1 MGGELFIAIFTG
13 IALPVGMLVLKRHH
27 TANPNAWE
35 EIFAFWLHGELSPG
49 LSRGPELESVAY
61 SEELADRT

>member
-13 IALPVGMLVLKRHH
+13 IALPVGMLVLKRHY

-35 EIFAFWLHGELSPG
+35 EIFAFAAS
-49 LSRGPELESVAY
+49 
-61 SEELADRT
+61 